1 MAIGAADRVVANR
14 YALKTGLGPSAL
26 GTVWRA
32 QDTLLGRE
40 VMVREIVFPSW
51 LAGPERRATQASV
64 LGQAGAVA
72 RLSHPGVVTVFDVV
86 ADHHGIFIITELV
99 QAPTLADLVRAEG
112 PLPPLRV
119 AGIGAQVARVRGA
132 ASRAG
137 IAHRDVKPANVMVRN
152 DGSVRLAGFGVTPLQ
167 GVPQL
172 TAAALAL
179 GSPPHNAPPQGA
191 GGASG
196 ALGAA
201 S

>member
-1 MAIGAADRVVANR
+1 
-14 YALKTGLGPSAL
+14 P
-26 GTVWRA
+26 
-32 QDTLLGRE
+32 
-40 VMVREIVFPSW
+40 PW
-51 LAGPERRATQASV
+51 LTGPERRATRASV
-64 LGQAGAVA
+64 LRQAGAVA
-72 RLSHPGVVTVFDVV
+72 RLTHPGVVTLFDVV
-86 ADHHGIFIITELV
+86 ADDHGSFIVTELV
-99 QAPTLADLVRAEG
+99 QSPTLADLVQAEG

-119 AGIGAQVARVRGA
+119 AEIGAEVASVLEA
-132 ASRAG
+132 AHSAG
-137 IAHRDVKPANVMVRN
+137 IVHRDVKPANVMVRN